1 MDRFELWEMLIYEP
15 LNTSTTSTLPTTLTL
30 QTLEYSNTLNQ
41 VEHFESVRLSVEL
54 EGVVGLKI
62 EFNALECP
70 GGNMSWVIQ
79 ITNTPELLVTLNC
92 SGGNMN
98 ELINVSVGW
107 RC

>member
-1 MDRFELWEMLIYEP
+1 MSTSPEP
-15 LNTSTTSTLPTTLTL
+15 FDSLNYSDYSEYS
-30 QTLEYSNTLNQ
+30 EYSNTLNQ